1 MNTQKNIT
9 NALPQ
14 HWQPIWRAADIFKK
28 TSKLPMIANG
38 KIMPIINYCGDVT
51 EEIKALECA
60 KQQAEAANEAKSL
73 FILNMSHDLRTPM
86 VGVLGMFESIGYTI
100 EDIKAQLANES
111 TLSQPIVSLL
121 GEVENFI
128 TLGHQSAS
136 TLLQFF
142 ENILAT
148 VKLESREQE
157 SVSKVFNLPALLERQ
172 IDLSQSVA
180 QDKGLTLNLKIA
192 RQVPS
197 YIEGDS
203 HVLDCILINLISN
216 AMKFTVKGAVDV
228 YVSLAQA
235 QTKKYFNAGQR
246 VLLCFQVK
254 DTGVGIPKEKLETLF
269 ERFSQLTPD
278 CEGRY
283 SGNGLGL
290 HAVKKYVDFL
300 EGEIQVVSKLGQGS
314 CFTVTL
320 PWRVADKAEGELSEL
335 A

>member
-1 MNTQKNIT
+1 MLKTNIFILIFPITYKSFFRIINNKLFLCGDSMNTQKNIT

-38 KIMPIINYCGDVT
+38 KVMPIINYCGDVT

-148 VKLESREQE
+148 VKLESRC
-157 SVSKVFNLPALLERQ
+157 KLP
-172 IDLSQSVA
+172 IC
-180 QDKGLTLNLKIA
+180 KTN
-192 RQVPS
+192 
-197 YIEGDS
+197 
-203 HVLDCILINLISN
+203 
-216 AMKFTVKGAVDV
+216 
-228 YVSLAQA
+228 
-235 QTKKYFNAGQR
+235 
-246 VLLCFQVK
+246 
-254 DTGVGIPKEKLETLF
+254 
-269 ERFSQLTPD
+269 
-278 CEGRY
+278 
-283 SGNGLGL
+283 
-290 HAVKKYVDFL
+290 
-300 EGEIQVVSKLGQGS
+300 
-314 CFTVTL
+314 
-320 PWRVADKAEGELSEL
+320 
-335 A
+335 